1 MCATSSGELDGNV
14 SSHVIVSWF
23 AAMLLSKNSPTASLP
38 RTPVPSGLVT
48 DLPIG
53 SSMTTSSAISASQP
67 ARSWAWTHRHDDCD
81 AASAGEAFDSSV
93 RVMIG
98 LPVGVGEADDA
109 ANVLAVQHVLVAVVD
124 LLQLVLAGDH
134 VVQVQLAGLVHREQL
149 RDVVLRVAATEDG
162 ALQVLL
168 HQGQHRQV
176 EVHVGVQQA
185 ADGGEHA
192 GATLLGDVQIVV
204 DVGAV

>member
-1 MCATSSGELDGNV
+1 M
-14 SSHVIVSWF
+14 VSWF
-23 AAMLLSKNSPTASLP
+23 WAMLLSKNSPTAALP

-53 SSMTTSSAISASQP
+53 SSMTTSSVIRASQP
-67 ARSWAWTHRHDDCD
+67 SRSLPCAQRHDDCD
-81 AASAGEAFDSSV
+81 AVSAGDWAVWVIVGRLPIGV
-93 RVMIG
+93 R
-98 LPVGVGEADDA
+98 EADDA
-109 ANVLAVQHVLVAVVD
+109 ANVLAVQHVLVTVVD
-124 LLQLVLAGDH
+124 LLQLVLAGDP
-134 VVQVQLAGLVHREQL
+134 VVQVELAGLVHPQQL